1 MIKNWI
7 KLKKGPSPKTVGM
20 LLKVNL
26 PLLGVK
32 GLSAKVD
39 TGAFSGSLHATGIKE
54 VSTEKS
60 KQLKFIPHGKSS
72 PVTVNNFHSRRIK
85 SSNGHVS
92 TRYAFDTE
100 VEILGERYPITVTL
114 SNRSSM
120 KHPMLIGRKFLRT
133 HGFLVDVSINNQ

>member
-7 KLKKGPSPKTVGM
+7 KLKKTKSPKTVGM
-20 LLKVNL
+20 LLQVNL

-54 VSTEKS
+54 VSDDS
-60 KQLKFIPHGKSS
+60 GKQLHFIPHGKK
-72 PVTVNNFHSRRIK
+72 TVVSVDSFHSRHIK
-85 SSNGHVS
+85 SSNGQVS

-100 VEILGERYPITVTL
+100 VEILGENYPITVTL